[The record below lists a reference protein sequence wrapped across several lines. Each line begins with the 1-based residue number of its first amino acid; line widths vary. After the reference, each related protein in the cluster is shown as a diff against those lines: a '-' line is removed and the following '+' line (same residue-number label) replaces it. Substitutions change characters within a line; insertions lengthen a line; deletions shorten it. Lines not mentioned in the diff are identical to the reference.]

1 MSKCVCV
8 GEGFRCTKDS
18 SPYRHDVGSLMV
30 SSWSV
35 DADAFPP
42 MVHTVGTCG
51 PDTYRQIMVYA
62 DLGVKGSSMV

>member
-1 MSKCVCV
+1 MSQCVCRGGISV
-8 GEGFRCTKDS
+8 HRDE
-18 SPYRHDVGSLMV
+18 VAASL
-30 SSWSV
+30 SV

>member
-1 MSKCVCV
+1 MYVSVCVCRGGISV
-8 GEGFRCTKDS
+8 HE
-18 SPYRHDVGSLMV
+18 VAASL
-30 SSWSV
+30 SV

-62 DLGVKGSSMV
+62 DLGARGSIKV

>member
-1 MSKCVCV
+1 MHRDEVAA
-8 GEGFRCTKDS
+8 
-18 SPYRHDVGSLMV
+18 SL
-30 SSWSV
+30 SV

-62 DLGVKGSSMV
+62 DLGARGSIKV

>member
-1 MSKCVCV
+1 MHVYV
-8 GEGFRCTKDS
+8 GEGFRCMKLPHQIPAPT
-18 SPYRHDVGSLMV
+18 GMTCLMV

-35 DADAFPP
+35 NADAFPP

>member
-1 MSKCVCV
+1 MHEVAA
-8 GEGFRCTKDS
+8 
-18 SPYRHDVGSLMV
+18 SL
-30 SSWSV
+30 SV

-62 DLGVKGSSMV
+62 DLGARGSIKV